1 MFSLNNYTTSFSPKG
16 WLSKK
21 EDGPYNINYKADSN
35 QLSFLQ
41 LLSGRA
47 AQTITFHCRN
57 TIAYRSPRVSTSL
70 QLICRLFINQ
80 FYEISI
86 FQTDATIISC
96 HDLTFTLPRGT
107 RGAPSPS

>member
-1 MFSLNNYTTSFSPKG
+1 MFSLNNYTTSFSPQG

-57 TIAYRSPRVSTSL
+57 TIAYRNPRVSTSL

-80 FYEISI
+80 FYDTSI